1 MNAENC
7 KSSAHPEI
15 QMKNHKEN
23 QEVSLRD
30 EISRLREMN
39 ALLEQ
44 QLRERE
50 EAMESLFSFIV
61 EARKA

>member
-1 MNAENC
+1 M
-7 KSSAHPEI
+7 KS
-15 QMKNHKEN
+15 HKEN

-50 EAMESLFSFIV
+50 EAMESLFSFIA

>member
-1 MNAENC
+1 
-7 KSSAHPEI
+7 
-15 QMKNHKEN
+15 MKNHKEN